1 MEMNYKRADGKQVTV
16 YTEEVFFNDGRN
28 RLEKTEAFYIIEKN
42 KKVRVDEFG
51 FKIGARTKQE
61 KPKIYA
67 EQYETDEEVIA
78 YDYPVKGIDTK
89 TKKIATRYYIIKNN
103 KRIEV
108 KPIR

>member
-1 MEMNYKRADGKQVTV
+1 MEMNYKRADGKPVTV

-89 TKKIATRYYIIKNN
+89 TKKIGKKYYVIKKNQ
-103 KRIEV
+103 KIYFQ
-108 KPIR
+108 PLY